1 MSPERVS
8 FQKMDLMN
16 QRYCIIERTIIV
28 PDIETDSVFTQ
39 VFTYL
44 QFHSLFF
51 LFFFFLIHG
60 PTEVNKKGCES

>member
-28 PDIETDSVFTQ
+28 PVIETDSVFTQ

-44 QFHSLFF
+44 QFHF
-51 LFFFFLIHG
+51 LFFFSLL
-60 PTEVNKKGCES
+60 